1 MEMHVYV
8 KVQIL
13 AGCIMNTGDTMN
25 MYMILNLIVI
35 VLECIGLYISISARK
50 LTVFA
55 YYTQLSNLVTIVSSI
70 LLVLSGFNEV
80 TVFLRY
86 LSTCML
92 VMTFLITLFVL
103 VPMGGGFRKLM
114 LSGNGLYHHTLCPII
129 SVYSYIVHEQHT
141 GCWYIPALV
150 TLIYGLIMLYMNRI
164 EKFDGPYPFFRVNHQ
179 SVRATVLWVAVLL
192 LIISVISIGIARI
205 AV

>member
-1 MEMHVYV
+1 MHTM
-8 KVQIL
+8 QN
-13 AGCIMNTGDTMN
+13 GQMHCRCIMMAGDIMT

-50 LTVFA
+50 LEIFA

-70 LLVLSGFNEV
+70 LLVLFGFNDL

-103 VPMGGGFRKLM
+103 VPMGGGFRRLM
-114 LSGNGLYHHTLCPII
+114 LSGNGLYHHTLCPIL
-129 SVYSYIVHEQHT
+129 SVYSYIVLEQHT
-141 GCWYIPALV
+141 DCWYVPALV
-150 TLIYGLIMLYMNRI
+150 TLVYGLIMLYMNRI
-164 EKFDGPYPFFRVNHQ
+164 ERFDGPYPFFRVNHQ
-179 SVRATVLWVAVLL
+179 SPAATALWVIVLL
-192 LIISVISIGIARI
+192 LIISAISIAVARI

>member
-1 MEMHVYV
+1 MM
-8 KVQIL
+8 
-13 AGCIMNTGDTMN
+13 AGDIMP

-50 LTVFA
+50 LEIFA

-70 LLVLSGFNEV
+70 LLVLSGFNDL

-103 VPMGGGFRKLM
+103 MPMGGGFRRLM

-129 SVYSYIVHEQHT
+129 SVYSYIVLEQHT
-141 GCWYIPALV
+141 DCWYVPALV

-164 EKFDGPYPFFRVNHQ
+164 ERFDGPYPFFRVNHQ
-179 SVRATVLWVAVLL
+179 SRTATVLWVIVLL
-192 LIISVISIGIARI
+192 LIVSAISVGVARI
-205 AV
+205 AA